1 MRRPIRGSDFRL
13 SPISRSNHPGFYRVI
28 TPSYLADI
36 FFFFPLEERRHN
48 QRSYPRRASR
58 LSNRPIFFAICKHSR
73 LLTWRFPLSLALF
86 RTVGGKRSFRNTR
99 LSPIRDLMIVQ
110 PWKALFFS
118 PTKINRLPRPFL
130 FPLCKYFARG
140 RTWISKNRLGSVGML
155 REKIEFL
162 CDLFASE
169 RYIYIHIRESKVSV
183 YLTHPC

>member
-1 MRRPIRGSDFRL
+1 MFRDFRIYLLRKKSRLQGRSTRWKKNWKIFARNKNFVIENSVHRTGSKISIGSLFTTNVRRPIRGSDFRL

-36 FFFFPLEERRHN
+36 FSFFFFPLEERRHN

-110 PWKALFFS
+110 PWKALFS
-118 PTKINRLPRPFL
+118 LPPR
-130 FPLCKYFARG
+130 K
-140 RTWISKNRLGSVGML
+140 
-155 REKIEFL
+155 
-162 CDLFASE
+162 
-169 RYIYIHIRESKVSV
+169 
-183 YLTHPC
+183 